1 MPSSVSTVLK
11 PSGTNHRDRIPGIDY
26 RFGDAS
32 LLEQALTHRSFGP
45 RHYERLEFLGDSLLS
60 MVVAEQLFSE
70 RPHAAEG
77 DLSRLRSR
85 LVRDVTLARMAAEL
99 NLGDYL
105 RLGAGELKS
114 GGFLR
119 ESILADVV
127 EAIIGAIYIDGG
139 FDEARR
145 VIRELFADR
154 LAALPDADS
163 LKDPKTRL
171 QELLQGRGYELPD
184 YSVISESGAD
194 HAKRFEVEC
203 RAGSLV
209 APVRAEAGSR
219 RKAEQAAAR
228 LMLDTLQAL
237 FESGG
242 TKSSASRS
250 GS

>member
-1 MPSSVSTVLK
+1 MPNR
-11 PSGTNHRDRIPGIDY
+11 SGTEGPDRIPGIDY
-26 RFGDAS
+26 RFRDAR

-60 MVVAEQLFSE
+60 MVIAEQLFQQ

-85 LVRDVTLARMAAEL
+85 LVRDVTLARLATEL
-99 NLGDYL
+99 NLGEYL

-119 ESILADVV
+119 ESILADVF
-127 EAIIGAIYIDGG
+127 EAIIGAIYLDGG
-139 FDEARR
+139 FIEARR

-154 LAALPDADS
+154 LADLPDADS

-171 QELLQGRGYELPD
+171 QELLQGRGHELPE
-184 YSVISESGAD
+184 YTVISESGAD

-203 RAGSLV
+203 RAGGL
-209 APVRAEAGSR
+209 AEPVRAEAGSR
-219 RKAEQAAAR
+219 RKAEQAAAK
-228 LMLDTLQAL
+228 LMHDNLKAL
-237 FESGG
+237 FEAESG
-242 TKSSASRS
+242 KRAMHSS
-250 GS
+250 GN

>member
-1 MPSSVSTVLK
+1 MPN
-11 PSGTNHRDRIPGIDY
+11 PSGTERIDRIPGIDY
-26 RFGDAS
+26 RFGDAG

-45 RHYERLEFLGDSLLS
+45 GHYERLEFLGDSLLS
-60 MVVAEQLFSE
+60 MVVAEQLFCE
-70 RPHAAEG
+70 RPHATEG

-85 LVRDVTLARMAAEL
+85 LVRDVTLARLAVEL

-119 ESILADVV
+119 ESILADVF
-127 EAIIGAIYIDGG
+127 EAIIGAIYLDGG
-139 FDEARR
+139 FAEARR
-145 VIRELFADR
+145 VICELFADR
-154 LAALPDADS
+154 LADLPDADS

-171 QELLQGRGYELPD
+171 QELLQGRGYELPE
-184 YSVISESGAD
+184 YCVISESGAD

-203 RAGSLV
+203 RAGSMID
-209 APVRAEAGSR
+209 PVRAEAASR

-228 LMLDTLQAL
+228 LMHDNLKAL

-242 TKSSASRS
+242 SKASASPT

>member
-1 MPSSVSTVLK
+1 VPNR
-11 PSGTNHRDRIPGIDY
+11 SGTDRLDRIPGIEY
-26 RFGDAS
+26 RFDDVN
-32 LLEQALTHRSFGP
+32 LLRQALTHRSFGP

-60 MVVAEQLFSE
+60 MVIAERLFHD

-85 LVRDVTLARMAAEL
+85 LVRDVTLARLAVEL
-99 NLGDYL
+99 ALGEYV

-127 EAIIGAIYIDGG
+127 EALIGAIYLDGG
-139 FDEARR
+139 FDAARR
-145 VIRELFADR
+145 VIHELFAAR
-154 LAALPDADS
+154 LADLPDADS

-171 QELLQGRGYELPD
+171 QELLQGRGHELPE

-203 RAGSLV
+203 RAGSLSD
-209 APVRAEAGSR
+209 PVRAEAGSR

-228 LMLDTLQAL
+228 LMYENLKAL
-237 FESGG
+237 FEQ
-242 TKSSASRS
+242 S
-250 GS
+250 GSKTSANSNRS

>member
-1 MPSSVSTVLK
+1 MPN
-11 PSGTNHRDRIPGIDY
+11 PSGTERLDRIPGIDY
-26 RFGDAS
+26 RFGDAG
-32 LLEQALTHRSFGP
+32 LLQQALTHRSFGP

-60 MVVAEQLFSE
+60 MVIAEQLFQQ

-85 LVRDVTLARMAAEL
+85 LVRDVTLARLAREL
-99 NLGDYL
+99 DLGDYL

-119 ESILADVV
+119 ESILADVF
-127 EAIIGAIYIDGG
+127 EAIIGAIYLDGG
-139 FDEARR
+139 FAAARR
-145 VIRELFADR
+145 VLTELFADR
-154 LAALPDADS
+154 LADLPDADS

-171 QELLQGRGYELPD
+171 QELLQGRGYELPV

-203 RAGSLV
+203 RAGTL
-209 APVRAEAGSR
+209 AEPVRAEAGSR

-228 LMLDTLQAL
+228 LMHDHLLSL
-237 FESGG
+237 FESGNPRPAAN
-242 TKSSASRS
+242 SNRN
-250 GS
+250 

>member
-1 MPSSVSTVLK
+1 MPSSVSAVPNRSATK
-11 PSGTNHRDRIPGIDY
+11 RPGQIPGIDY
-26 RFGDAS
+26 CFDDVG

-45 RHYERLEFLGDSLLS
+45 GHYERLEFLGDSLLS
-60 MVVAEQLFSE
+60 MVIAEQLFDQ
-70 RPHAAEG
+70 RPHASEG

-85 LVRDVTLARMAAEL
+85 LVRDITLAKVASEL
-99 NLGDYL
+99 SLGDYL

-127 EAIIGAIYIDGG
+127 EAIIGAIYLDGG
-139 FDEARR
+139 FEPARR
-145 VIRELFADR
+145 VICELFAER
-154 LAALPDADS
+154 LANLPDADS

-171 QELLQGRGYELPD
+171 QELLQGRGHELPE
-184 YSVISESGAD
+184 YTVICESGAD

-203 RAGSLV
+203 RAGSL
-209 APVRAEAGSR
+209 AEPVRAEAASR

-228 LMLDTLQAL
+228 LMHDRLMVL
-237 FESGG
+237 FEAGG
-242 TKSSASRS
+242 TRPTASGR

>member
-1 MPSSVSTVLK
+1 MPN
-11 PSGTNHRDRIPGIDY
+11 PSGTERLDRIPGIDY
-26 RFGDAS
+26 RFGNVG

-60 MVVAEQLFSE
+60 MVIAEQLFHQ

-85 LVRDVTLARMAAEL
+85 LVRDVTLARLAKEL
-99 NLGDYL
+99 DLGDYL

-119 ESILADVV
+119 ESILADVF
-127 EAIIGAIYIDGG
+127 EAIIGAIYLDGG
-139 FDEARR
+139 FEAARR
-145 VIRELFADR
+145 VLRELFADR
-154 LAALPDADS
+154 LADLPDADS

-171 QELLQGRGYELPD
+171 QELLQGRGYELPV

-203 RAGSLV
+203 RAGTL
-209 APVRAEAGSR
+209 AEPVRAEAASR

-228 LMLDTLQAL
+228 LMHDSLLAL
-237 FESGG
+237 FESGSPRP
-242 TKSSASRS
+242 TANSNSN
-250 GS
+250 

>member
-1 MPSSVSTVLK
+1 MPNRSATE
-11 PSGTNHRDRIPGIDY
+11 GADRVPGIDY
-26 RFGDAS
+26 RFEDPA

-45 RHYERLEFLGDSLLS
+45 PHYERLEFLGDSLLS
-60 MVVAEQLFSE
+60 MVIAEQLFFQ
-70 RPHAAEG
+70 RPHATEG

-85 LVRDVTLARMAAEL
+85 LVRDITLARVASEL
-99 NLGDYL
+99 NLGDHL
-105 RLGAGELKS
+105 RLGGGELKS

-127 EAIIGAIYIDGG
+127 EAIIGAVYLDGG
-139 FDEARR
+139 FKQARR
-145 VIRELFADR
+145 VIRDLFADR
-154 LAALPDADS
+154 LADLPDADT

-171 QELLQGRGYELPD
+171 QELLQGRGHELPE
-184 YSVISESGAD
+184 YSVILETGAD

-209 APVRAEAGSR
+209 EPVRAEAGSR

-228 LMLDTLQAL
+228 LMHGRLESL
-237 FESGG
+237 FDERPGTWAAGG
-242 TKSSASRS
+242 S